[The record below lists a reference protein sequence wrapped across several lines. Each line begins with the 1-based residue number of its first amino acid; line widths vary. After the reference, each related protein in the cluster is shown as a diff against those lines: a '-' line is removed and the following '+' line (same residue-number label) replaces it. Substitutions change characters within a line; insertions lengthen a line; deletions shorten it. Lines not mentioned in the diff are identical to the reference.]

1 MSATEQA
8 NDVKAALLS
17 VCEKMTDLAGQ
28 GIKIEFA
35 ITDNKLVTFKA
46 WQEMKVSS

>member
-1 MSATEQA
+1 MTTTEQV
-8 NDVKAALLS
+8 NEVKAALLS

-35 ITDNKLVTFKA
+35 ITDNKLVSFKA
-46 WQEMKVSS
+46 WQEMKVAS